1 MIPSSSLPHFSA
13 KSHLSLSLYI
23 YIYIYIYIYL
33 PAGAGGSSNQNQIN
47 NIATSY
53 KYLR

>member
-13 KSHLSLSLYI
+13 KSHLSLSL

>member
-13 KSHLSLSLYI
+13 KSHLSL